1 MAYKESESYKQA
13 RIEHDYRADRDR
25 WEQGRRDKADTSRS
39 NKNESK
45 RNERSL
51 ERDIKD
57 VFKDAI
63 NDAQSTKEK
72 RQLKKDRDEAIGRS
86 KERYSPT
93 DPNTTIDDNS
103 TDQTGSNPENGDG
116 GSSDGGS
123 DGGGL
128 PEGFAE
134 ETLDVV
140 NANNTAGQRVF
151 LTKAV

>member
-25 WEQGRRDKADTSRS
+25 RKQARRDKADTSRR
-39 NKNESK
+39 NENESK
-45 RNERSL
+45 KNQRGIEG
-51 ERDIKD
+51 DIKD
-57 VFKDAI
+57 SFKNAI

-72 RQLKKDRDEAIGRS
+72 RQLKKDRDEAIERS
-86 KERYSPT
+86 KEGYSPT
-93 DPNTTIDDNS
+93 DPNTNIDDNS

>member
-25 WEQGRRDKADTSRS
+25 WEQARRDRADTSRR

-45 RNERSL
+45 GNQRDL

-72 RQLKKDRDEAIGRS
+72 RQLKKDRDQTIEQS
-86 KERYSPT
+86 SERYSPT
-93 DPNTTIDDNS
+93 DPNTTIADDGI
-103 TDQTGSNPENGDG
+103 DQTGSNPENGDG
-116 GSSDGGS
+116 GSSDGG
-123 DGGGL
+123 GGGL

-140 NANNTAGQRVF
+140 DANNAAGQRVF

>member
-1 MAYKESESYKQA
+1 MAYKESESYKEA
-13 RIEHDYRADRDR
+13 RMEHDYRADKDR
-25 WEQGRRDKADTSRS
+25 WAQERQDKADTSRR

-45 RNERSL
+45 RNQRGIEG
-51 ERDIKD
+51 DIKD
-57 VFKDAI
+57 AFKYAI
-63 NDAQSTKEK
+63 NEAQSTKEK
-72 RQLKKDRDEAIGRS
+72 RQLKKDRDEAIERS

-123 DGGGL
+123 DGGDL

>member
-25 WEQGRRDKADTSRS
+25 WEQARRDKADTSRS

>member
-1 MAYKESESYKQA
+1 MAYKESESYKEA
-13 RIEHDYRADRDR
+13 RMEYDYRAEKAR
-25 WEQGRRDKADTSRS
+25 WAQERQDKADTSRR

-45 RNERSL
+45 RNERDL

-57 VFKDAI
+57 AFKDAI
-63 NDAQSTKEK
+63 GAAQATKEK
-72 RQLKKDRDEAIGRS
+72 RQLKKDRNEAIERS

-93 DPNTTIDDNS
+93 DPNTTIADNS
-103 TDQTGSNPENGDG
+103 IDQTGSNPENGDV

-123 DGGGL
+123 DGGV